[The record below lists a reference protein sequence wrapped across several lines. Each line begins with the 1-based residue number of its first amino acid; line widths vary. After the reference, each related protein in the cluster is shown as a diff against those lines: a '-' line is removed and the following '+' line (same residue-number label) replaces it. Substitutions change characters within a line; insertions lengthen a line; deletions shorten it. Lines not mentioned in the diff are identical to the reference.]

1 MIKNLLFDFGGVF
14 LELDKTATQNELKK
28 YFPDGIPVTVQ
39 ELHHQYEKGEINTK
53 DFISFHLERVQG
65 LQRQDFIRIWNSML
79 GQLPEYRLDFLE
91 DLKNTGKYQILL
103 LSNTNELHIN
113 WVKEN
118 ITSFDRFKSCFDQ
131 FYLSYEIGYRK
142 PNADIFEFVL
152 KNSQIKPEETLF
164 IDDTLEHI
172 QTAKKLGFNVWH
184 LNEHQQDI
192 TELFEINHS
201 IL

>member
-1 MIKNLLFDFGGVF
+1 MIQNLLFDFGGVF
-14 LELDKTATQNELKK
+14 LELDKQATQNHLKN
-28 YFPDGIPVTVQ
+28 YFPKGIPADIQT
-39 ELHHQYEKGEINTK
+39 LHLEYEKGAISTD
-53 DFISFHLERVQG
+53 DFIHDHLKRVSG
-65 LQRQDFIRIWNSML
+65 LNQSGFIQIWNSML
-79 GQLPEYRLDFLE
+79 GELPEHRIEFLE
-91 DLKNTGKYQILL
+91 SLKNTGKYQILL

>member
-1 MIKNLLFDFGGVF
+1 MIQNLLFDFGGVF
-14 LELDKTATQNELKK
+14 LELDKQATQNHLKN
-28 YFPDGIPVTVQ
+28 YFPKGIPADIQT
-39 ELHHQYEKGEINTK
+39 LHLEYEKGAISTD
-53 DFISFHLERVQG
+53 DFIHDHLKLFSG
-65 LQRQDFIRIWNSML
+65 LNQSGFIQIWNSML
-79 GQLPEYRLDFLE
+79 GELPEHRIEFLE
-91 DLKNTGKYQILL
+91 SLKNTGKYQILL

-184 LNEHQQDI
+184 LNENQHDI